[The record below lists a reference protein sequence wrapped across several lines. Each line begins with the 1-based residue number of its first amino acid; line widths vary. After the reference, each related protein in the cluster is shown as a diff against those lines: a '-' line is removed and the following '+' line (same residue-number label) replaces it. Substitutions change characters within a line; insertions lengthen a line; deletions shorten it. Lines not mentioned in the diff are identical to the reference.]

1 MRAIYSGDL
10 SADQLAATFYNRGFE
25 YTKKGDYEQ
34 AIADFDKAIDLRPKF
49 IQAFN
54 SRAAIHIELGLDALA
69 FADVDEAIEITP
81 ADAGL
86 YRHRAM
92 LRFRRGAFA
101 AALPDLRM
109 AARLSPDDAQT
120 ALWLHFVESRSGLGD
135 GQTLRRFAVNRNLS
149 EWPGPAV
156 AMFLGMTSAQAI
168 ADMGFDAASPDFSNP
183 LMHRCG
189 ESRKMAIRQS
199 LTAIPERPR
208 CKQSVAQHC
217 SNLNRLNGTRLWPG
231 SMAESSHRMPE
242 GCCWGGWIAASG

>member
-1 MRAIYSGDL
+1 MTFKDKQVNYCVRAIYSGDL

-54 SRAAIHIELGLDALA
+54 SRAAIHIELGLDELA

-81 ADAGL
+81 DHAGL
-86 YRHRAM
+86 YRHRAK
-92 LRFRRGAFA
+92 LQFRRGAFA
-101 AALPDLRM
+101 AALPDLWM
-109 AARLSPDDAQT
+109 AARLSVDDAQT

-156 AMFLGMTSAQAI
+156 AMFLGITSAQAI
-168 ADMGFDAASPDFSNP
+168 ADIGYDAARQGRARRECQAYFYVGQYQLLRGARDNAAVFF
-183 LMHRCG
+183 RAA
-189 ESRKMAIRQS
+189 MA
-199 LTAIPERPR
+199 T
-208 CKQSVAQHC
+208 
-217 SNLNRLNGTRLWPG
+217 G
-231 SMAESSHRMPE
+231 
-242 GCCWGGWIAASG
+242 ASGVMEYTGALAELARLGG